1 MASQAEAPA
10 TGSFLYSEARGTRS
24 RENVV
29 IVSGAGVIP
38 AGRVLGKVTA
48 NSKYDN
54 YRSDNAPTGVS
65 TVTGIL
71 YAEVDATSA
80 DQPAV
85 MITRDAEVVSARVTT
100 EVGGDKAASTTGLAT
115 LGIIVR

>member
-1 MASQAEAPA
+1 MASQAESPA
-10 TGSFLYSEARGTRS
+10 TGSFIFSEARGTRS

-29 IVSGAGVIP
+29 IPSGAGVIP

-48 NSKYDN
+48 TGKYDN
-54 YRSDNAPTGVS
+54 YRSDNTPAGVS

-80 DQPAV
+80 DLAAV
-85 MITRDAEVVSARVTT
+85 MIARDAEVVSTRVTT
-100 EVGGDKAASTTGLAT
+100 EVGGDAATGA
-115 LGIIVR
+115 